1 MSLIVQKT
9 SYSVGAANKKAQ
21 LTHNNYP
28 INKISRFYFR
38 LSRSLRSRAS
48 VQMPIPWSAYAY
60 LSFGPVHRGITTTE
74 GSSLMNNRNA
84 NFLLWEF
91 INDVRQGV
99 FSRCKTAGLTTDDIR
114 LLSQLQLDDVTYIS
128 NSRVSVVSYRIDP
141 QLLRVLIQQARE
153 ARARKTL
160 AERAVSLGAS
170 ARMMAYFFGWTG
182 RDVARYRELKPDNVF
197 SRGRPPI
204 PSESTSREVIQKI
217 RVAGINST
225 TQDDEVLE
233 IVMDIAQQVAI
244 PLCSVWL
251 VIDETLDVIETSPLA
266 RNEECWDRLA
276 RFDFR
281 DKDEQQPP
289 SNLHL
294 SSLPP
299 AENKEGK

>member
-1 MSLIVQKT
+1 
-9 SYSVGAANKKAQ
+9 
-21 LTHNNYP
+21 
-28 INKISRFYFR
+28 
-38 LSRSLRSRAS
+38 
-48 VQMPIPWSAYAY
+48 
-60 LSFGPVHRGITTTE
+60 
-74 GSSLMNNRNA
+74 MNNRNA

-114 LLSQLQLDDVTYIS
+114 LLSQLQLDDVAYIS

-182 RDVARYRELKPDNVF
+182 RDVARYRELKPDSVF

-204 PSESTSREVIQKI
+204 PSESISREVIQKI

-233 IVMDIAQQVAI
+233 IVMDIAQMVAI

-266 RNEECWDRLA
+266 RNEECWDRLS